1 MLTKMYG
8 LGGDNMKKDRLKE
21 LLETTLTEL
30 QDVMSRY
37 MDNDDFGDF
46 ITENFTEEEA
56 KELGQEG
63 WFGNQEED
71 EEEPTQSL
79 TIEYRHKETGLN
91 FVRFN
96 AEDNEE
102 PIQLYCSDDN
112 MGEKDIR
119 VSLET
124 LNKEYDEIARYME
137 ED

>member
-1 MLTKMYG
+1 MTNERLREIIDNVLAWGCDHEEEFRECLLYAMDLT
-8 LGGDNMKKDRLKE
+8 DEEIKE
-21 LLETTLTEL
+21 LQLE
-30 QDVMSRY
+30 DYVR
-37 MDNDDFGDF
+37 
-46 ITENFTEEEA
+46 
-56 KELGQEG
+56 
-63 WFGNQEED
+63 EED
-71 EEEPTQSL
+71 EEEEEPTQSL

>member
-1 MLTKMYG
+1 
-8 LGGDNMKKDRLKE
+8 MKKDRLKE

-30 QDVMSRY
+30 QEVMSRY

-56 KELGQEG
+56 EELGQEG
-63 WFGNQEED
+63 WFGNNEEDDEEED
-71 EEEPTQSL
+71 EEPTMSL

-102 PIQLYCSDDN
+102 PIQLYCSDDS

>member
-1 MLTKMYG
+1 ML
-8 LGGDNMKKDRLKE
+8 DRTIIL
-21 LLETTLTEL
+21 
-30 QDVMSRY
+30 Y
-37 MDNDDFGDF
+37 ADDFDCDVWKDYCDIVGVSHHVSS
-46 ITENFTEEEA
+46 ITIKFDHSDVEVGEECGEEED
-56 KELGQEG
+56 
-63 WFGNQEED
+63 ED
-71 EEEPTQSL
+71 EEEEPTESL

-102 PIQLYCSDDN
+102 PIQLYCSDDS
-112 MGEKDIR
+112 MGEKDTR

>member
-1 MLTKMYG
+1 
-8 LGGDNMKKDRLKE
+8 MKKDRLKE
-21 LLETTLTEL
+21 LLEITLTEL
-30 QDVMSRY
+30 QEVMSRY

-46 ITENFTEEEA
+46 ITENFTDEEA
-56 KELGQEG
+56 EELGQEG
-63 WFGNQEED
+63 WFGNHEE
-71 EEEPTQSL
+71 EEEAEPTQSL

-102 PIQLYCSDDN
+102 PIQLYCSDDA